1 MIVADVSH
9 IPFEGNF
16 IPANIHYIIGRNIEE
31 KTVMLL
37 LRGYFLFDLMI
48 LKMIRL
54 GNQLGVKWAFFSW
67 FDVAVSDGVYFCR
80 IWHKIENVS

>member
-1 MIVADVSH
+1 MNSKMIVADVSH

-67 FDVAVSDGVYFCR
+67 FDVVVSDGVYFCR
-80 IWHKIENVS
+80 IW